1 MISVNFTLVVQ
12 AINFLIA
19 YIMIRKLFLRPVIE
33 AIHED
38 KRHYGQHV
46 EMIEVQRERVRVK
59 NTEIEDRWKEC
70 QHEFKEHEPDVDPTQ
85 QVVVKVVTGIKK
97 VSLVDKKT
105 VDEISEKTAKELIE
119 KVADVH

>member
-1 MISVNFTLVVQ
+1 MISVNFTLVFQ

-19 YIMIRKLFLRPVIE
+19 YIMIRKLLLRPVVE
-33 AIHED
+33 ALHED
-38 KRHYGQHV
+38 ERQYGQHV

-59 NTEIEDRWKEC
+59 NSEIEDRWKEC

-85 QVVVKVVTGIKK
+85 QVIVKVVIGIKK
-97 VSLVDKKT
+97 IPPLDKKT
-105 VDEISEKTAKELIE
+105 VDEISEKTANELIE

>member
-19 YIMIRKLFLRPVIE
+19 YIMIRKLFLRPVVE

-38 KRHYGQHV
+38 ERTYSQHV
-46 EMIEVQRERVRVK
+46 GLIEVQRERVRVK
-59 NTEIEDRWKEC
+59 NTEIEDSWKEC
-70 QHEFKEHEPDVDPTQ
+70 QRDFKEYEPDVDPTK
-85 QVVVKVVTGIKK
+85 QVVVKAVTGIKNIPP
-97 VSLVDKKT
+97 LDKKT
-105 VDEISEKTAKELIE
+105 VNQISEKIAKELIE

>member
-19 YIMIRKLFLRPVIE
+19 YVMIRKLFLRPVVE
-33 AIHED
+33 AINED
-38 KRHYGQHV
+38 ERHYSQNV

-59 NTEIEDRWKEC
+59 NNELEDRWKEC
-70 QHEFKEHEPDVDPTQ
+70 QHEFDENEPEVAPTQ
-85 QVVVKVVTGIKK
+85 QVVVKVATGIKK
-97 VSLVDKKT
+97 VPPLDKKT
-105 VDEISEKTAKELIE
+105 VDQISEKTAEELIK